1 MPGPATQDA
10 DIATSS
16 AYGEEPAVESP
27 DEARDSTLTRRL
39 FALSVIAAIL
49 PIVVAA
55 VMAIRHHWV
64 PVGDSA
70 FLAIR
75 ARDVFSSHPP
85 LIGMWSSASL
95 ISRIG
100 FNNPGPLLYDALA
113 VPTLV
118 FGSAGPGVF
127 VGTAV
132 INIAAIL
139 GIAFVARRHGGA
151 VAGTIATAIA
161 AVLAWT
167 LGSAVLL
174 DPTQP
179 NSMLL
184 PFLLLLTLVWAAS
197 CRDLPAI
204 PWAVFVASLIVQSHI
219 TYVYFVAVLFA
230 WVGIVLARWAWLVR
244 KRADGAWPPLRR
256 RLVRTV
262 VVAFGVFLVCWI
274 QPIIEQ
280 ISNGH
285 DGNLARMERSV
296 RSGWSQLGF
305 TEAARVVAQVVTVP
319 PLWFRPSFQH
329 FLDGGPD
336 ALPSAALAI
345 VTLIAVVALLVVIA
359 RLAYRRT
366 DGTSARA
373 AATALLALLAAWVT
387 SARVPT
393 GPFSE
398 TPHVFRWLWPVA
410 AFVVFAG
417 LFFVARRFG
426 ARSNVPVVA
435 ATVVAVLFAVLN
447 LPETDQGTLFAG
459 TSTMPAVRDV
469 GHQLSS
475 VRDRGPFFADFG
487 TERFADPYPS
497 ALLAQMQARSM
508 RFVYTDEGLR
518 VQLGTRRLFNGSN
531 ARERLLFLIGD
542 DAVAEHSGARRVALH
557 EGLNASE
564 QQELRALQAEI
575 GPYVQRQGVVL
586 NDRGERAVRSGDLTA
601 VDPAIAADPARL
613 FATRALTRLVTN
625 DYLVV
630 DKAWKPKF
638 ERYVALQTKWD
649 TQTVGAFL
657 TPLEGS
663 PATQTGTT
671 SPPST

>member
-10 DIATSS
+10 DIAAPS
-16 AYGEEPAVESP
+16 EPVDEPAVDSP
-27 DEARDSTLTRRL
+27 DEPRDSPLARRL
-39 FALSVIAAIL
+39 FALSVIAAIV
-49 PIVVAA
+49 PIIGAA
-55 VMAIRHHWV
+55 IMAIRHRWV

-75 ARDVFSSHPP
+75 ARDVFSAHPP

-100 FNNPGPLLYDALA
+100 FNNPGPLLYDVLA
-113 VPTLV
+113 APTLV
-118 FGSAGPGVF
+118 FGSGGPGVF
-127 VGTAV
+127 VGTAL

-151 VAGTIATAIA
+151 LAGTIATATA

-197 CRDLPAI
+197 CRDLAAI

-230 WVGIVLARWAWLVR
+230 WAAIVLVRWAWLVR
-244 KRADGAWPPLRR
+244 KRDNDAWPALRR
-256 RLVRTV
+256 RLVRTSI
-262 VVAFGVFLVCWI
+262 VAVAVFIVCWI
-274 QPIIEQ
+274 QPVIEQ

-305 TEAARVVAQVVTVP
+305 KEAARVVAQVVTIP
-319 PLWFRPSFQH
+319 PLWFRPSFDH
-329 FLDGGPD
+329 FLSGGPD
-336 ALPSAALAI
+336 ALPSAGIAI
-345 VTLIAVVALLVVIA
+345 VTLLAVVVALGVIL
-359 RLAYRRT
+359 RIAYRRM
-366 DGTSARA
+366 DSTSARA

-387 SARVPT
+387 SARVPR

-410 AFVVFAG
+410 AFVVFAVV
-417 LFFVARRFG
+417 LFVARRVSG
-426 ARSNVPVVA
+426 QSNVLVIAGA
-435 ATVVAVLFAVLN
+435 AVAVVFSLLN
-447 LPETDQGTLFAG
+447 LPQTDQGTLFAG

-475 VRDRGPFFADFG
+475 LRDRGPFFADFG

-497 ALLAQMQARSM
+497 AILAQMQARSLG
-508 RFVYTDEGLR
+508 FVYTDEGLV
-518 VQLGTRRLFNGSN
+518 VQLGTQRRFTGSN
-531 ARERLLFLIGD
+531 ARERLVFFVGD
-542 DAVAEHSGARRVALH
+542 DAVAAHDGARRVALH
-557 EGLNASE
+557 KGLDDAE
-564 QQELRALQAEI
+564 QQELLALEAEI
-575 GPYVQRQGVVL
+575 GPYVQGRGVAL
-586 NDRGERAVRSGDLTA
+586 NERGQRAVRAGTIAPL
-601 VDPAIAADPARL
+601 DPAVVADPERL
-613 FATRALTRLVTN
+613 FATRALSRLITN
-625 DYLVV
+625 DYLVL
-630 DKAWKPKF
+630 DQTWKAKF
-638 ERYVALQTKWD
+638 ERYGALQKRWD
-649 TQTVGAFL
+649 AQTVGAFL
-657 TPLEGS
+657 TSLGDS
-663 PATQTGTT
+663 PAAQTGTT